1 MHSRLLYLR
10 APLALLVLACALSAC
25 GGGDGGGGSVGG
37 GGFSANPT
45 AKDSGDNSAKTDP
58 ASTTS
63 NAANNGEPTVTYAP

>member
-25 GGGDGGGGSVGG
+25 GGGDGGGGGGG
-37 GGFSANPT
+37 GGFSASAT

-58 ASTTS
+58 APTTPD
-63 NAANNGEPTVTYAP
+63 AGNNSEPNVSYAP

>member
-25 GGGDGGGGSVGG
+25 GGGDGGGGS
-37 GGFSANPT
+37 GGFSASAA

-58 ASTTS
+58 VSTTP
-63 NAANNGEPTVTYAP
+63 NTGNNSEPTVTYAP